1 MHSQPRPEST
11 PSMSLRFGKSVGVAL
26 LVAAGL
32 FALVLALSSPSPPGV
47 GAHDCDPEAT
57 EDMPDTHEDFQARPV
72 ACSAPTHQD
81 THEHTIEVDG
91 GRDRELVFKA
101 YVPNN
106 GTLYDSIVIRFHR
119 SFDLPETL
127 NLGTDPA
134 VPLVTIGRSGSTEVV
149 TIMDAEANDNAKE
162 LTLTGATVF
171 PDLGSNPL
179 SSDEYITIT
188 IKAGAGIETPET
200 PQGFDNFEDEEPYEV
215 EIFFVDSDNPSD
227 LTSGKV
233 PDKNFV
239 IVKNPIS
246 STVPNTSVRVE
257 LHTHAEEIIS
267 TTDDIVVDFS
277 GPSSDSGF
285 IFPGFISTSRIQVRY
300 FDENADTHKNFN
312 PSEVLIQGER
322 VIFPVP
328 SEKDD
333 TRIAFSGDYTITFS
347 NLARVKTPF
356 SAGIKTIKVSS
367 FVIGDEEDIIEAVV
381 RRTTTVD
388 PLAGPRGSEF
398 ELEGKGYAAGTVTIY
413 HDADEDGVIDPGET
427 LASEKTVRG
436 AFDVDLIA
444 RGNPGDAQYEVKAR
458 DSEGEEVSVNFNI
471 RSSMSFE
478 PHPVSLG
485 STLRVTISDWD
496 VERGE
501 VVAVQIAGDTVFIAD
516 AVEYDNCIEH
526 PNAYR
531 RDSDGNV
538 TLSVV
543 VPFDIPPGEQTVAVH
558 DHSQLD
564 YERVG
569 RTPRD
574 VKDDT
579 DACYELG
586 EEGKWGQHKGPLDGF
601 FRTDDPIAITK
612 ATVEIGAE
620 ELEFSRDSA
629 ARGQRIT
636 ITGSG
641 FDRGVNGG
649 NGIGRVL
656 INGIPVPE
664 DPAQFEVTTSGSF
677 AFTVTVPIGV
687 VDGDNEVRVEGE
699 KTSLAQGML
708 TVPVASIELSP
719 PASRRGERVRVTG
732 SNFIAN
738 RSVRL
743 YYGDGGT
750 DLGAGDTSIGSAFA
764 DSTGV
769 FTFTFNVPITAEIGE
784 THKVT
789 AVAEA
794 EDEGGND
801 VTVRAEADHGP
812 PGAEVTTEPESVS
825 PGDTLT
831 VKGRNMPPFAQ
842 VRPIQINGIDVTPG
856 PNPGTDRNGAFE
868 AKVIVPQLELGDQLL
883 RVEVSGVVVTRVISL
898 VHSSIGRPPT
908 EVFGTLIDA
917 ESLGRVWLYDNS
929 DQSWSLFDPDP
940 VFDEFNTLEK
950 LDAGQ
955 IVWMSLTKD
964 ATFQGQDLRVGWSLV
979 KLR

>member
-1 MHSQPRPEST
+1 
-11 PSMSLRFGKSVGVAL
+11 MSLRFGKTIGVAL

-32 FALVLALSSPSPPGV
+32 FALVLALSSPSSPGV
-47 GAHDCDPEAT
+47 GAHPCQTPTPPAT
-57 EDMPDTHEDFQARPV
+57 EDTHVDFRGDGVP
-72 ACSAPTHQD
+72 CGESTHD
-81 THEHTIEVDG
+81 DPHVHTQEVDG
-91 GRDRELVFKA
+91 GRHRDLVFKA
-101 YVPNN
+101 YVPDGFGDYDDEN
-106 GTLYDSIVIRFHR
+106 DSIVISFHR
-119 SFDLPETL
+119 SFDLPDTETL
-127 NLGTDPA
+127 MARIGDASDLITVDDNGGTD
-134 VPLVTIGRSGSTEVV
+134 
-149 TIMDAEANDNAKE
+149 DADPVSVATVNVDGKN
-162 LTLTGATVF
+162 LTLTGGTHAS
-171 PDLGSNPL
+171 GSGTIQTG
-179 SSDEYITIT
+179 EYVTIT

-200 PQGFDNFEDEEPYEV
+200 PQGFDDFEDEMPYEV
-215 EIFFVDSDNPSD
+215 DIIFVDSVNPSD

-233 PDKNFV
+233 TDKNFV

-257 LHTHAEEIIS
+257 LHTHAERIIS

-277 GPSSDSGF
+277 GPSADSGF
-285 IFPGFISTSRIQVRY
+285 NFPGFISTSRIQVRY
-300 FDENADTHKNFN
+300 PNPDPEATTKFLTFN

-328 SEKDD
+328 SKKDD

-347 NLARVKTPF
+347 NLARIRTPF
-356 SAGIKTIKVSS
+356 SAGIKVIKVSS
-367 FVIGDEEDIIEAVV
+367 FVEGDLEDEIEAVV

-388 PLAGPRGSEF
+388 PQEGPRGSEF

-427 LASEKTVRG
+427 LASENTVRG
-436 AFDVDLIA
+436 AFDVNLTA
-444 RGNPGDAQYEVKAR
+444 RGIPGDAQYEVKAR

-485 STLRVTISDWD
+485 STLRVIISDWGE
-496 VERGE
+496 ERGE
-501 VVAVQIAGDTVFIAD
+501 VVAVQIAGETVFIAD

-543 VPFDIPPGEQTVAVH
+543 VPFDIPPGEQTVAVYDH
-558 DHSQLD
+558 DQLD
-564 YERVG
+564 YERKG
-569 RTPRD
+569 DRTPKD
-574 VKDDT
+574 IEDDT
-579 DACYELG
+579 DACHELG
-586 EEGKWGQHKGPLDGF
+586 NGQTPGTERGPLNTS

-620 ELEFSRDSA
+620 SLEFSRDSA

-636 ITGSG
+636 ISGSG

-664 DPAQFEVTTSGSF
+664 DPSTFEVTTSGSF

-699 KTSLAQGML
+699 RTSLAQGML
-708 TVPVASIELSP
+708 TVPPASIELSP
-719 PASRRGERVRVTG
+719 PESRRGERVRVTG
-732 SNFIAN
+732 SNFIAS

-743 YYGDGGT
+743 HYGDGA
-750 DLGAGDTSIGSAFA
+750 DLTNGDEAIGSALA
-764 DSTGV
+764 DATGS

-794 EDEGGND
+794 VDEDGDD

-812 PGAEVTTEPESVS
+812 PSAVITTEPEAAS

-831 VKGRNMPPFAQ
+831 IIGKNMPPFAQ
-842 VRPIQINGIDVTPG
+842 VRPIHLNGIDVTPG
-856 PNPGTDRNGAFE
+856 PHPGTDRNGAFE
-868 AKVIVPQLELGDQLL
+868 AKVIVPQMELGDQLL
-883 RVEVSGVVVTRVISL
+883 RVEVSGVVVTHVFNVISP
-898 VHSSIGRPPT
+898 SIGRPPT
-908 EVFGTLIDA
+908 EVFATLISA
-917 ESLGRVWLYDNS
+917 GTLGRVWLYDNS
-929 DQSWSLFDPDP
+929 DQSWSLYDPDP
-940 VFDEFNTLEK
+940 VFAEFNSLSK
-950 LDAGQ
+950 LDSGD
-955 IVWMSLTKD
+955 IVWINVL
-964 ATFQGQDLRVGWSLV
+964 APEFFQGNEMREGWSLIPV
-979 KLR
+979 RIG